1 MATIQE
7 QVRERYG
14 EFARKG
20 GIGGG
25 ASCCGKTSCC
35 GGNDTATNIGVSM
48 GYSADELGELP
59 EGANLGLGC
68 GNPVV
73 LASIQPGDTVVDLGS
88 GAGIDCF
95 LASKKTGPEGRVIGI
110 DMTPDML
117 LKARQNAAR
126 GGYTNVEFR
135 EGTIEALPLE
145 DNSVDVIISNCV
157 VNLSPDKPAVFRE
170 AMRVLK
176 PGGRVFISDLM
187 LLKPLPWFAK
197 RSVSLYVGCVAG
209 AMLKTDYLAAMQGA
223 GLSDVKVLGEASY
236 SLDVLEN
243 DPTLRRAIRILRWIP
258 GAAGIA
264 DSVVSVKVSA
274 TKASA

>member
-20 GIGGG
+20 GIAGGG
-25 ASCCGKTSCC
+25 GCCGKTSCC
-35 GGNDTATNIGVSM
+35 GGNETATNIGVSM

-68 GNPVV
+68 GNPVA

-135 EGTIEALPLE
+135 EGTIEALPLD

-187 LLKPLPWFAK
+187 LLRPLPWFAK

-223 GLSDVKVLGEASY
+223 GLRDVTVLGEASY

-243 DPTLRRAIRILRWIP
+243 DPALRRAIRLLRWIP

-264 DSVVSVKVSA
+264 NSVVSVKVSA
-274 TKASA
+274 TKVSA